1 MASSNNPRVCSSFVS
16 SAPPPSAPIEVTD
29 AVNHANQPLAVAVA
43 AHNKRLELLE
53 ACMEDIFEHNKVLE
67 EAFQEAFPDLS
78 TEEGAIWA
86 RKVVAASKRRKP
98 TKRKPRKPK
107 AIVIPDTPPMTP
119 LPPVVVEEAEG
130 AEI

>member
-1 MASSNNPRVCSSFVS
+1 
-16 SAPPPSAPIEVTD
+16 VTD

-43 AHNKRLELLE
+43 AHNKRLEFLE
-53 ACMEDIFEHNKVLE
+53 TSETIMDARFEAALVDTDAHIMRIEVLE
-67 EAFQEAFPDLS
+67 EAFQEAFHDLS

-107 AIVIPDTPPMTP
+107 AIVIPDTPLMTP
-119 LPPVVVEEAEG
+119 LPPIVVEEAEG